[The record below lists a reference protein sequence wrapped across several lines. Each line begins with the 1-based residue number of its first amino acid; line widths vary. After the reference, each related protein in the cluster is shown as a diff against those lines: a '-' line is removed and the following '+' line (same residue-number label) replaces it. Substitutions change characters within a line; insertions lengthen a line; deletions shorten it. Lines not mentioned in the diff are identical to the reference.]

1 MKERWFQIALGGTAA
16 MLAAVDAP
24 AFDPVSETRSTRQD
38 KIQKI
43 RFKED
48 DAQNYMVSKIYELKH
63 LKANDLVPFV
73 LGAVKR
79 YSSNSTA
86 DRINYTSEKQ
96 WIAVTTGVR
105 MMPYVDEM
113 IAKLDRPSAKRG
125 PHGSLLDGT
134 GIQRYVY
141 TPKYRSSQEIV
152 DLMIATGI
160 PANATTDRKQDAV
173 VKYDEA
179 TNLIYWKDSERKSS
193 DLVKYISWLDRPLPQ
208 VSLTFRIY
216 EIRESMMR
224 DLGADYLAWKNGPG
238 MDLLGAGFNLTSLKL
253 NEAFFQKLLQV
264 APSAAGAFSYTY
276 GGFFVAPAFDM
287 SFIRLLQQNGM
298 ATVSAGGTLTIT
310 NNEEG
315 SYSLGFTPEYQNLVK
330 DGEENDKTFI
340 RASGSELALTVSNP
354 VICFNSV
361 KPDANGLL
369 PYAEEDYAR
378 QFGGNVN
385 FNYLLDVSQVVE
397 RNNYGEE
404 LKESGSVDSYVTVAV
419 NHEKILS
426 AWVKDSEVEQT
437 VGIPFLCELPVLK
450 YIFGYTTKNRD
461 RTHFFLTVS
470 AEFVH
475 PDADLAKLSGRMAP
489 LTELV
494 PAKQ

>member
-1 MKERWFQIALGGTAA
+1 MNERWFQIALGGTIGL
-16 MLAAVDAP
+16 LAVVEAP
-24 AFDPVSETRSTRQD
+24 AFDPLSETRSMPQD

-48 DAQNYMVSKIYELKH
+48 DAQNYMVSKVYELKH

-105 MMPYVDEM
+105 MMPYVDDM

-125 PHGSLLDGT
+125 PYGSLLDGT
-134 GIQRYVY
+134 GIRRYVY

-160 PANATTDRKQDAV
+160 PANATADRKQDAV

-216 EIRESMMR
+216 EIRESTMR

-264 APSAAGAFSYTY
+264 APSAAGAFSYAY

-298 ATVSAGGTLTIT
+298 ATVSASGTLTIT

-340 RASGSELALTVSNP
+340 RASGSELALTISNP

-369 PYAEEDYAR
+369 PYAKEDYAKK
-378 QFGGNVN
+378 FGGNVN
-385 FNYLLDVSQVVE
+385 FNYLLNVSQVVE

-404 LKESGSVDSYVTVAV
+404 LAESGSVDSYVTMAV

-450 YIFGYTTKNRD
+450 YIFGYTTKNKD
-461 RTHFFLTVS
+461 KTHFFLTVS

-475 PDADLAKLSGRMAP
+475 PDADLAELSGRMAP

>member
-216 EIRESMMR
+216 EIRESTMR

-315 SYSLGFTPEYQNLVK
+315 SYSL
-330 DGEENDKTFI
+330 
-340 RASGSELALTVSNP
+340 TVSSRLI
-354 VICFNSV
+354 VHSGMI
-361 KPDANGLL
+361 LL
-369 PYAEEDYAR
+369 QVHAI
-378 QFGGNVN
+378 VN
-385 FNYLLDVSQVVE
+385 H
-397 RNNYGEE
+397 
-404 LKESGSVDSYVTVAV
+404 SGRKLSSSSSSTLSVTVTR
-419 NHEKILS
+419 S
-426 AWVKDSEVEQT
+426 
-437 VGIPFLCELPVLK
+437 
-450 YIFGYTTKNRD
+450 YT
-461 RTHFFLTVS
+461 
-470 AEFVH
+470 
-475 PDADLAKLSGRMAP
+475 
-489 LTELV
+489 
-494 PAKQ
+494 

>member
-1 MKERWFQIALGGTAA
+1 MSKTAKT
-16 MLAAVDAP
+16 LWVFFCVLLCLHGDEGKKQTLRL
-24 AFDPVSETRSTRQD
+24 VQ
-38 KIQKI
+38 
-43 RFKED
+43 D
-48 DAQNYMVSKIYELKH
+48 DAQDYMVSKIYVLKYVQ
-63 LKANDLVPFV
+63 ANDIMPFV
-73 LGAVKR
+73 MSMVKR
-79 YSSNSTA
+79 YNNNSAVNCIEYGNSNEQILT
-86 DRINYTSEKQ
+86 
-96 WIAVTTGVR
+96 VTCPVG
-105 MMPYVDEM
+105 MMPYVDEFIR
-113 IAKLDRPSAKRG
+113 IADRDVKIDGKAPGDIIR
-125 PHGSLLDGT
+125 GT
-134 GIQRYVY
+134 GITRAVY
-141 TPKYRSSQEIV
+141 RPKYRSGQDLINIIV
-152 DLMIATGI
+152 
-160 PANATTDRKQDAV
+160 NAV
-173 VKYDEA
+173 IGEGPYGSVYGYDQ
-179 TNLIYWKDSERKSS
+179 NSNQIYWKDNSS
-193 DLVKYISWLDRPLPQ
+193 NTEYMFDFLSWLDRPAPQ
-208 VSLTFRIY
+208 ISFQFSIY
-216 EIRESMMR
+216 EIRESTMR

-298 ATVSAGGTLTIT
+298 ATVSAGATLTIT

-340 RASGSELALTVSNP
+340 RASESELALTISNP

-369 PYAEEDYAR
+369 PYAKEDYAKK
-378 QFGGNVN
+378 FGGNVN
-385 FNYLLDVSQVVE
+385 FNYLLNVSQVVE

-404 LKESGSVDSYVTVAV
+404 LTESGSVDSYVTMAV

-450 YIFGYTTKNRD
+450 YIFGYTTKNKD
-461 RTHFFLTVS
+461 KTHFFLTVS

-475 PDADLAKLSGRMAP
+475 PDADLAELSGRMTS